1 LAGKAGYS
9 GLRGALHTIVAV
21 MLAWSFEAFDFMLF
35 PMLAVPIMAELGF
48 EKVGF
53 GALISFGLLGTM
65 FGGVVSGMLADRVGR
80 RLVLFL
86 SLLVYGLGTLI
97 IAYAWGFE
105 AMVAGRFIVGF
116 GLGAEWSTGMTLI
129 SEVVEPRLR
138 GRAVGIAQ
146 SGWPLGVLL
155 AIFVVTYFYPVIGW
169 RGCFLIALLPV
180 LLVVYIGLKVPESGV
195 WRSSRGSG
203 LTLVEILRGRL
214 ARRTLLALA
223 MNVFAM
229 FSYWMFWSWVPTY
242 LYEVRGLSVVKS
254 AEWLISAQ
262 VGAFLGYLVYG
273 FLQDMVGR
281 RAVWS
286 VFTATEA
293 ATILLYVWLPLSPP
307 EAVAVGG
314 LLGFFTG
321 YWSGFGALLSEL
333 FPTRVRSTA
342 LGFVFNV
349 GRAINFVSPIVVAY
363 LSQVYGWSA
372 ALALAAVAAFAASMM
387 IWAFPETKGRE
398 LTQIE

>member
-1 LAGKAGYS
+1 M
-9 GLRGALHTIVAV
+9 HTIVVV

-48 EKVGF
+48 GRVGF

-105 AMVAGRFIVGF
+105 AMVAGRVIVGF

-195 WRSSRGSG
+195 WRSGRGSG

-242 LYEVRGLSVVKS
+242 LYEVRGLSVIKS

-273 FLQDMVGR
+273 YLQDMVGR

-286 VFTATEA
+286 V
-293 ATILLYVWLPLSPP
+293 S
-307 EAVAVGG
+307 
-314 LLGFFTG
+314 
-321 YWSGFGALLSEL
+321 
-333 FPTRVRSTA
+333 RR
-342 LGFVFNV
+342 
-349 GRAINFVSPIVVAY
+349 R
-363 LSQVYGWSA
+363 
-372 ALALAAVAAFAASMM
+372 
-387 IWAFPETKGRE
+387 RRR
-398 LTQIE
+398 